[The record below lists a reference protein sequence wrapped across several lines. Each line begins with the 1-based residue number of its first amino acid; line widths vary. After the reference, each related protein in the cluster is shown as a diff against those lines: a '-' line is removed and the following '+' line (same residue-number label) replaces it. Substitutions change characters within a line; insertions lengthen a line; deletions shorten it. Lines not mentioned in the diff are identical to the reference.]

1 MARYDDLQPP
11 VRVKPRVIGAPK
23 IRQMY
28 WCRLPRDAELPE
40 LWKFRPVIVIS
51 YRNLLHG
58 HATVIP
64 TTTVAQPDNEWA
76 YRLATLFDDKHASW
90 AICDKPMT
98 VAVSRLEPHRTIP
111 RISELELR
119 EILIR
124 LFKWL
129 PRLPV
134 LET

>member
-64 TTTVAQPDNEWA
+64 TTTVEQPDNEWA
-76 YRLATLFDDKHASW
+76 YRLATLFDDKQ
-90 AICDKPMT
+90 
-98 VAVSRLEPHRTIP
+98 SRGPSAT
-111 RISELELR
+111 SQ
-119 EILIR
+119 
-124 LFKWL
+124 
-129 PRLPV
+129 
-134 LET
+134 